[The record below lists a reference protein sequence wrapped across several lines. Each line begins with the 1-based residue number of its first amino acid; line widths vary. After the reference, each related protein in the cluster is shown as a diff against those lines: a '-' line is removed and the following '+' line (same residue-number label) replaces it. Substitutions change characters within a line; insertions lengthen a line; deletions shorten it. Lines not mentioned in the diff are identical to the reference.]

1 MNTDI
6 KQMGSIEVIPLI
18 FFLQEVEKAP
28 GPSTWDMKFIKQ
40 KLEEMKISFKELK
53 STNPLINWK
62 GDDVKEDIESTF
74 EISNKVNR
82 YSLGIFDGIG
92 ATFILKEPGVV
103 GIDLL
108 LGIYYLLTGSKLNV
122 DSMLPKDK
130 SDTANIE
137 FDKLF
142 NFIITS
148 IKSVLS
154 DLELLEET
162 EPE

>member
-6 KQMGSIEVIPLI
+6 KQVSSIEVIPLI

-28 GPSTWDMKFIKQ
+28 GPSTWDMKFTKQ
-40 KLEEMKISFKELK
+40 KLEEMKILFKIFK
-53 STNPLINWK
+53 STDSLINWK
-62 GDDVKEDIESTF
+62 GDDIKEDIESTL
-74 EISNKVNR
+74 EISNGVNS

-108 LGIYYLLTGSKLNV
+108 LGMYYLLAGSKLNV
-122 DSMLPKDK
+122 DAMLPKDK

-142 NFIITS
+142 DFIITS
-148 IKSVLS
+148 IRSVLS
-154 DLELLEET
+154 NLKLLEET
-162 EPE
+162 ESE